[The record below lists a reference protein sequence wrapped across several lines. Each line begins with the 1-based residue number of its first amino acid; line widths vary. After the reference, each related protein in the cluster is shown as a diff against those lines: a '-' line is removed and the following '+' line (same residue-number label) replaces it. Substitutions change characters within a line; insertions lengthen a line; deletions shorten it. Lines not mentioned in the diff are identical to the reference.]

1 MSLETKCACVMLL
14 ALPLMGQVAA
24 RQGTVADVR
33 QSEFSSPMVLELPM
47 DRLHVAE
54 PGDMYSF
61 TDQGAFVCDDVS
73 LPLVVVKKTVNDKA
87 KRVELR
93 IQSTAYVRP
102 SFDRKVVLR
111 YSVLRS
117 GQALAAFT
125 EQEISAK
132 EKKYRS
138 DSSTLVMS
146 KDEFDSLFQ
155 GGNHGVL
162 KIVMVV
168 TPDR

>member
-1 MSLETKCACVMLL
+1 MLL
-14 ALPLMGQVAA
+14 FLPLMGQVATRQGAVAA
-24 RQGTVADVR
+24 RQGTMVDVQ

-54 PGDMYSF
+54 PAGMYSF
-61 TDQGAFVCDDVS
+61 TDQGTFVCDDVS
-73 LPLVVVKKTVNDKA
+73 LPLIVVKKTVNEKA
-87 KRVELR
+87 KRVELK

-111 YSVLRS
+111 YSIIRS
-117 GQALAAFT
+117 GQALATFT

-146 KDEFDSLFQ
+146 KDEFDSLFE

-162 KIVMVV
+162 KIVMMV